1 MPSFLAVL
9 GRWLDR
15 AEKTLVVFLVGGI
28 VLLVFSGAL
37 SRYVFSYSIAWS
49 EELARYFFLWGAL
62 FGAAAACRFGQHG
75 GIPLLV
81 DRFPPKLQR
90 AVEVLV
96 IVGMLS
102 FLGYLTWQSWEA
114 TARAFASGQT
124 SLTTKIPIW
133 VVNAGMF
140 AAFALSILRTIQG
153 FLRGAYR
160 IDQPVVE

>member
-1 MPSFLAVL
+1 
-9 GRWLDR
+9 
-15 AEKTLVVFLVGGI
+15 
-28 VLLVFSGAL
+28 
-37 SRYVFSYSIAWS
+37 
-49 EELARYFFLWGAL
+49 
-62 FGAAAACRFGQHG
+62 
-75 GIPLLV
+75 
-81 DRFPPKLQR
+81 
-90 AVEVLV
+90 
-96 IVGMLS
+96 VGMLS

>member
-1 MPSFLAVL
+1 MRVTIDKILGTILVALMAVITLDVLWGVFTRYAL
-9 GRWLDR
+9 GNQ
-15 AEKTLVVFLVGGI
+15 A
-28 VLLVFSGAL
+28 S
-37 SRYVFSYSIAWS
+37 WS